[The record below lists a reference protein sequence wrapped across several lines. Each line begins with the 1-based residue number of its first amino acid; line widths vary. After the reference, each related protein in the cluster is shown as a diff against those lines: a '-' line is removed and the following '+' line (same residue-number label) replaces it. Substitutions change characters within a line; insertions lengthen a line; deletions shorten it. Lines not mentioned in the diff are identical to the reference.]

1 MYAFPG
7 IEDKTA
13 ISITLKKKDQTEET
27 YAYTYDG
34 KPEANKPFNINGNYI
49 GKVTIGGNIISN
61 NWEDATDVDFD
72 FGAAA
77 EDGDSG
83 EDSAGGNEEEGSTDT
98 DTQPDG
104 TLKAGDIW
112 NNGIVVSTTYGSNKQ
127 VLLMSL
133 NEGKCLAEE
142 LYDYMDEYVPDGW
155 KLPNETEAYLMNQTF
170 QGDAL
175 EALNEKLESKG
186 YPIIKTDKY
195 RYFYDSGGDIYAF
208 GFKPTSKFQPAGEST
223 QYYIRTVS
231 VVSQ

>member
-1 MYAFPG
+1 M
-7 IEDKTA
+7 
-13 ISITLKKKDQTEET
+13 
-27 YAYTYDG
+27 
-34 KPEANKPFNINGNYI
+34 
-49 GKVTIGGNIISN
+49 
-61 NWEDATDVDFD
+61 
-72 FGAAA
+72 
-77 EDGDSG
+77 
-83 EDSAGGNEEEGSTDT
+83 
-98 DTQPDG
+98 
-104 TLKAGDIW
+104 
-112 NNGIVVSTTYGSNKQ
+112 VSTTYGSNKQ

-155 KLPNETEAYLMNQTF
+155 RLPNETEAYLMNQTF

-186 YPIIKTDKY
+186 HPIIKTDKY